1 MVPFF
6 ICFFNFTFPANAWE
20 TYYEGLGMHSVYS
33 LHDVTYIL
41 VIILLI

>member
-20 TYYEGLGMHSVYS
+20 TYYEGLGIYSV
-33 LHDVTYIL
+33 LIEFIVCMM
-41 VIILLI
+41 LLMFLL